1 MASASETTTP
11 ADYSCSMHREAV
23 PGGLIGATITP
34 LASIF
39 GSGFLVIAAILT
51 AAVGQYAVFA
61 MVGIC
66 ALAYALGAIMRH
78 NIRHVEPLLF
88 NAKLPIF
95 PARVELVSDIALVAA
110 YVISVT
116 LYLRI
121 MASFALNLAGQ
132 NSPLNQSLV
141 VSGCLVLILAFAIWR
156 GLRSLEF
163 MEKWALALT
172 MVIILVLLL
181 TLTKLDYDVLSS
193 GGLKL
198 PVTAAE
204 TPLHALL
211 LLGGTV
217 IVVQGF
223 ETTRYLGEHY
233 CPETRIKASRL
244 SQIIST
250 VVYVIFVALTTP
262 HTHLLDG
269 VASDSGLLDI
279 IRAIATWF
287 VLPLVAAAI
296 FSQFS
301 AAIADTIGGAGNVRD
316 RTDGKLPEK
325 LVYAGIVAVALVL
338 TWVADTA
345 QVLVLASKAF
355 AFYYG
360 LQCVVAASITTDL
373 RIRAG
378 AWLLAI
384 VMFAITFF
392 AIPVG

>member
-1 MASASETTTP
+1 MMEQPFTC
-11 ADYSCSMHREAV
+11 DMHRETV
-23 PGGLIGATITP
+23 PGGLLSATVTP

-51 AAVGQYAVFA
+51 AAVGRYAVFA
-61 MVGIC
+61 MAGIC
-66 ALAYALGAIMRH
+66 ALAYAIGMVMRH

-88 NAKLPIF
+88 NRKLPAW
-95 PARVELVSDIALVAA
+95 PARLELVSDFSLVLA

-121 MASFALNLAGQ
+121 MASFALNLAGADSQ
-132 NSPLNQSLV
+132 HNQSLL
-141 VSGCLVLILAFAIWR
+141 VSGCIAVILAFALWK
-156 GLRSLEF
+156 GLKSLEF
-163 MEKWALALT
+163 LEKWALILT
-172 MVIILVLLL
+172 MAIVLVLLA
-181 TLTKLDYDVLSS
+181 TFVKLDASVLTE
-193 GGLKL
+193 GVLKL
-198 PVTAAE
+198 PQASAE

-233 CPETRIKASRL
+233 CPETRIRASRL
-244 SQIIST
+244 SQIVST
-250 VVYVIFVALTTP
+250 IVYVAFIALVTP

-269 VASDSGLLDI
+269 VMSDSGLLDI
-279 IRAIATWF
+279 VKQVATWL
-287 VLPLVAAAI
+287 VLPLVGAAI

-301 AAIADTIGGAGNVRD
+301 AAIADTIGGTGNVRD
-316 RTDGKLPEK
+316 RTDGKVSERAI
-325 LVYAGIVAVALVL
+325 YAVILSVALIL
-338 TWVADTA
+338 AWSADTA

-360 LQCVVAASITTDL
+360 LQCAVAAIISSDT
-373 RIRAG
+373 RIRLG
-378 AWLLAI
+378 ATMLAA
-384 VMFAITFF
+384 VMFAITVF

>member
-1 MASASETTTP
+1 MTKPTFT
-11 ADYSCSMHREAV
+11 CQMHRETV
-23 PGGLIGATITP
+23 PGGLLAATVTP

-39 GSGFLVIAAILT
+39 GSGFLVIAAILS
-51 AAVGQYAVFA
+51 AAVGRYAIFA
-61 MVGIC
+61 MAGIS
-66 ALAYALGAIMRH
+66 ALAYAIGAVMRH

-88 NAKLPIF
+88 NRALPVW
-95 PARVELVSDIALVAA
+95 PARLELVSDFALVLA

-121 MASFALNLAGQ
+121 MASFALNLAGAD
-132 NSPLNQSLV
+132 STLHQSLL
-141 VSGCLVLILAFAIWR
+141 VSACLGVILAFALWR
-156 GLRSLEF
+156 GLKSLEF
-163 MEKWALALT
+163 LEKWALALT
-172 MVIILVLLL
+172 MLIVLVLLA
-181 TLTKLDYDVLSS
+181 TFVKLDISVLTQ
-193 GGLKL
+193 GILKL
-198 PVTAAE
+198 PTANVE

-233 CPETRIKASRL
+233 CPETRIRAARL

-250 VVYVIFVALTTP
+250 VVYIVFIALVTP

-269 VASDSGLLDI
+269 IVSDSGLLVI
-279 IRAIATWF
+279 VQKVAAWF
-287 VLPLVAAAI
+287 VVPLVGAAI

-301 AAIADTIGGAGNVRD
+301 AAIADTIGGTGNVRD
-316 RTDGKLPEK
+316 RSDGKLPERWI
-325 LVYAGIVAVALVL
+325 YAGILTVALLL
-338 TWVADTA
+338 TWSANTA

-360 LQCVVAASITTDL
+360 LQCLVAVTVSQDNG
-373 RIRAG
+373 IRLGAG
-378 AWLLAI
+378 ALAL
-384 VMFAITFF
+384 VMFAIAAF

>member
-1 MASASETTTP
+1 MR
-11 ADYSCSMHREAV
+11 REHV
-23 PGGLIGATITP
+23 PGGLLGATITP

-39 GSGFLVIAAILT
+39 GSGFLVIAAILS
-51 AAVGQYAVFA
+51 AAVGEYAVIA
-61 MVGIC
+61 MIGIC
-66 ALAYALGAIMRH
+66 ALAYGLGEVMRH

-88 NAKLPIF
+88 NDKLATF
-95 PARVELVSDIALVAA
+95 PARIELISDIALVLA

-121 MASFALNLAGQ
+121 MASFALNLLEHDT
-132 NSPLNQSLV
+132 PLNQSLL
-141 VSGCLVLILAFAIWR
+141 VSACLGLILVFALWK
-156 GLRSLEF
+156 GLKSLEF

-172 MVIILVLLL
+172 MVIVVVLLL
-181 TLTKLDYDVLSS
+181 TLTKLDFEVFTN
-193 GGLKL
+193 GVIQF
-198 PVTAAE
+198 PMTAAE
-204 TPLHALL
+204 TPLQALL

-250 VVYVIFVALTTP
+250 VVYVIFVALATP

-269 VASDSGLLDI
+269 VMSDSGLLDI
-279 IRAIATWF
+279 IRVIATWL

-301 AAIADTIGGAGNVRD
+301 AAIADTIGSAGNVRD
-316 RTDGKLPEK
+316 RSDGKAPEK
-325 LVYAGIVAVALVL
+325 LVYVGIIGVALVL
-338 TWVADTA
+338 TWVADTS

-360 LQCVVAASITTDL
+360 LQCAVAASVTSDMRV
-373 RIRAG
+373 RIGAG
-378 AWLLAI
+378 ILAL
-384 VMFAITFF
+384 VMFAIAAF

>member
-1 MASASETTTP
+1 MSNADAMSSPAS
-11 ADYSCSMHREAV
+11 YSCEMRREHV
-23 PGGLIGATITP
+23 PGGLLGATITP

-39 GSGFLVIAAILT
+39 GSGFLVIATILS
-51 AAVGQYAVFA
+51 AAVGEYAVFA
-61 MVGIC
+61 MIGIC
-66 ALAYALGAIMRH
+66 ALAYALGEVMRH

-88 NAKLPIF
+88 NDKLPAF
-95 PARVELVSDIALVAA
+95 PARVELVSDIALVLA

-121 MASFALNLAGQ
+121 MASFALNLLG
-132 NSPLNQSLV
+132 NDTPLNQSLL
-141 VSGCLVLILAFAIWR
+141 VSGCLGLILVFALWR
-156 GLRSLEF
+156 GLKSLEF

-172 MVIILVLLL
+172 MVIMGILLL
-181 TLTKLDYDVLSS
+181 TLVKLDFDVLTESV
-193 GGLKL
+193 LKL
-198 PVTAAE
+198 PATAAE

-233 CPETRIKASRL
+233 CPDTRIKASRL

-250 VVYVIFVALTTP
+250 VVYVIFVALATP

-269 VASDSGLLDI
+269 IMSDSGLLDI
-279 IRAIATWF
+279 IRIIATWL

-301 AAIADTIGGAGNVRD
+301 AAIADTIGSAGNVRD
-316 RTDGKLPEK
+316 RSDGKAPEK
-325 LVYAGIVAVALVL
+325 LVYTGIIGVALVL

-360 LQCVVAASITTDL
+360 LQCVVAASVTSDI
-373 RIRAG
+373 RIRIG
-378 AWLLAI
+378 SWLLALTMFSI
-384 VMFAITFF
+384 AAFAI
-392 AIPVG
+392 AVG